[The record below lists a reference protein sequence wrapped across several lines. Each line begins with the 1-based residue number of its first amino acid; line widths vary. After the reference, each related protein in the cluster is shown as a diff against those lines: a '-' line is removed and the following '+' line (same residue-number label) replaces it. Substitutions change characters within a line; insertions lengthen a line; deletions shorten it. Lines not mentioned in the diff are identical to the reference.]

1 MDNRKID
8 RYTVEL
14 EALSEHEQSQQPVRC
29 IATNTDDNSTAEAW
43 LSLAMTRALL
53 NFAYNNQQSFTDDF
67 MQQLKDHHY
76 ADLISPQPSAQQA
89 RCVFNSIELL
99 PFGFIHDELR
109 PWRVE
114 K

>member
-1 MDNRKID
+1 MDNRGID

-53 NFAYNNQQSFTDDF
+53 NFAYNNRSPT
-67 MQQLKDHHY
+67 
-76 ADLISPQPSAQQA
+76 IS
-89 RCVFNSIELL
+89 CNS
-99 PFGFIHDELR
+99 LR
-109 PWRVE
+109 TITMRT
-114 K
+114 